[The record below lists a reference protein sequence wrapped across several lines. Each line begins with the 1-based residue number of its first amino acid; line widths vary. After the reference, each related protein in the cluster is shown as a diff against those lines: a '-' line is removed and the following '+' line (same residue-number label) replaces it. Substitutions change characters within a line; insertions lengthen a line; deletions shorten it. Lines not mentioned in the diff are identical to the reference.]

1 MKGTFIFNTLVERDE
16 QAPIALVANHTYTI
30 SLCNWILAESYSKVP
45 FPPFYVGTNFKVKP
59 VRGYEVAVTTNTT
72 WTPR

>member
-1 MKGTFIFNTLVERDE
+1 ELIKDIQNCTK
-16 QAPIALVANHTYTI
+16 VAWWNST
-30 SLCNWILAESYSKVP
+30 SQKAESYSKVP

-59 VRGYEVAVTTNTT
+59 ARGYEVAVTTNTT